1 MLIGQDRVGKRNL
14 RKYLRS
20 KAEVVAKELL
30 SSSKE
35 RSDRA
40 QLFPREG
47 KKTKGSEKGD
57 VPNEKKKNLCLGRI
71 QLKTKGKYKR
81 KSRTKKKI
89 VSVHGVEPSTFRL

>member
-1 MLIGQDRVGKRNL
+1 M
-14 RKYLRS
+14 
-20 KAEVVAKELL
+20 VAKELL

-40 QLFPREG
+40 QLKERRRKAQ
-47 KKTKGSEKGD
+47 KKVMFRMKR
-57 VPNEKKKNLCLGRI
+57 KKNLCLGRI

-89 VSVHGVEPSTFRL
+89 LSVHGVEPCTFRL